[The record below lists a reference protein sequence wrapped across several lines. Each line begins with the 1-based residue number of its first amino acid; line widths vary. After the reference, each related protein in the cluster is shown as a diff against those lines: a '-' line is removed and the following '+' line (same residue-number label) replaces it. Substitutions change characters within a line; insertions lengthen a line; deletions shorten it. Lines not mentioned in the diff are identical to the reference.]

1 MAKPELLDAPATE
14 LAAWLRDGRAGVE
27 EVGEAVI
34 ARVAERDPQIRAFA
48 FFEPEL
54 VRRRYEERA
63 LEHRLGR
70 AHGPLFGLP
79 VGVKDI
85 FDTRDMPTSYGSP
98 VFADHRPQRDAAVVE
113 RLRAAGAVVVGKT
126 VTTEFAVLT
135 PAETRNP
142 HDPSRTPGGSSSGSA
157 AAVAAGLVPLAVG
170 SQTNGSVIRPASFCG
185 VYGFKPS
192 HGAMS
197 RRGMF
202 AQSFLLD
209 HVGTFARSLADLALL
224 SEVLFGFDPEDP
236 ATRVEAAP
244 GLGQALSADPPYRP
258 KLAFVPGPGWARAEK
273 AVHEGF
279 GEIAGVLGEALV
291 AIELP
296 EPDEVFVRAHRTI
309 WLPDLA
315 HHLRHVF
322 ERHQELISPGLRAM
336 IEEGRNVRAV
346 DWHAAVD
353 ARRRLQRILEEVFC
367 DFDAILTPAA
377 LGEAPDLSTT
387 GDPICCTLWTLAGV
401 PALNLPLL
409 QGEHGLPIGVQL
421 VGRFGE
427 DARLFRIAR
436 WLEAKLARE

>member
-1 MAKPELLDAPATE
+1 MAREELLDVPAVE
-14 LAAWLRDGRAGVE
+14 LTRWLREGRAGTG
-27 EVGEAVI
+27 EVCEAAI
-34 ARVAERDPQIRAFA
+34 ARITARDPHIRAFA
-48 FFEPEL
+48 LFDPDL
-54 VRRRYEERA
+54 VRRRYAERD

-85 FDTRDMPTSYGSP
+85 FDTRDMPTAYGSP
-98 VFADHRPQRDAAVVE
+98 IYEGHRPQRDAAVVE

-142 HDPSRTPGGSSSGSA
+142 LDPSRTPGGSSSGSA

-185 VYGFKPS
+185 LYGFKPS
-192 HGAMS
+192 HGAIS

-209 HVGTFARSLADLALL
+209 HVGTFARSLDDLALL
-224 SEVLFGFDPEDP
+224 SEVLFGFDAEDA
-236 ATRVEAAP
+236 ATRIEAAP
-244 GLGQALSADPPYRP
+244 GLSAALAADPPYRP
-258 KLAFVPGPGWARAEK
+258 RLAFVPGPGWARAEK

-279 GEIAGVLGEALV
+279 REIAEALGEALV
-291 AIELP
+291 AVELP
-296 EPDEVFVRAHRTI
+296 EADEVFVRAHRTI

-315 HHLRHVF
+315 HHLRREF
-322 ERHQELISPGLRAM
+322 ERHRDLISPGLSAM
-336 IEEGRNVRAV
+336 IEEGRGVHAV
-346 DWHAAVD
+346 DYHAAVEV
-353 ARRRLQRILEEVFC
+353 RGRLRAILDEVLR
-367 DFDAILTPAA
+367 DFDAILTPSA
-377 LGEAPDLSTT
+377 LGEAPGIETT
-387 GDPICCTLWTLAGV
+387 GDPVCCTLWTLAGV

-409 QGEHGLPIGVQL
+409 QGENGLPIGVQL
-421 VGRFGE
+421 VGAFGE

-436 WLEAKLARE
+436 WLERTLTEE